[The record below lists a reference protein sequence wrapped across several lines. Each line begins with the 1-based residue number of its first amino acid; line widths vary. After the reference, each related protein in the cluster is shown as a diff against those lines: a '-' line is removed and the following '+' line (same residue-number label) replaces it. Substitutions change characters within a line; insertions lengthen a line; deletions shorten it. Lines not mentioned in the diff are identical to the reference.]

1 MFALSTHS
9 FRRFA
14 LALVVCLAGAL
25 LAVAPVQAQGSS
37 GVLFG
42 VSSPPTGNET
52 QVTAIENLEAD
63 LGTTLPL
70 VRVFDRWDSKIDNTY
85 NNFIVDGGRQ
95 IMISIKPQ
103 TEAGQVITWNQ
114 VANAAPGSAH
124 HDQMVRLA
132 REINALDGE
141 VWLAFHH
148 EPEAGDFSRWGD
160 SDDFQAAWRNF
171 HSVLEAQ
178 GVDAQ
183 WVWTMTGWSFSVQT
197 SDQRSAGKW
206 YPGNDV
212 VDVVGADI
220 YNWNSCRNPNEG
232 WRDMKGPLDPVIE
245 FADARGKLA
254 GLPEF
259 GVHAAGAAKAEWL
272 RETRDLFKQPYY
284 AERLAL
290 VSYFD
295 SPGAV
300 DTCDWPLQTSA
311 QSFAVASEIANDP
324 FFRGSGAPIVAGPAL
339 GDAICDGQVATI
351 VGTPG
356 DDVINGTSGPDVIAG
371 LQGND
376 TINGLGGDDI
386 ICGGRGNDV
395 LSGGQGFDVLFG
407 AQDNDTLYAVDANG
421 RVDSAGSRMFAGAG
435 NDTAFGSDRWDRIQ
449 GGDGADRIFGYEGRD
464 WIRAGSGG
472 DDVVGGGSI
481 DDVNSGAGNDRIV
494 ITAGDKVRAGTGFDT
509 CTNRAVAAS
518 AWSCER

>member
-324 FFRGSGAPIVAGPAL
+324 FFQADFTNSVSAATPANPAPFATPARL
-339 GDAICDGQVATI
+339 VVTTPW
-351 VGTPG
+351 VGGCT
-356 DDVINGTSGPDVIAG
+356 VS
-371 LQGND
+371 
-376 TINGLGGDDI
+376 TING
-386 ICGGRGNDV
+386 
-395 LSGGQGFDVLFG
+395 
-407 AQDNDTLYAVDANG
+407 
-421 RVDSAGSRMFAGAG
+421 
-435 NDTAFGSDRWDRIQ
+435 SDRINWTSQ
-449 GGDGADRIFGYEGRD
+449 GDNFRYNVRRNNT
-464 WIRAGSGG
+464 WVSGTNFAETHLNNG
-472 DDVVGGGSI
+472 VSNGNYVIVARGGGELSLGYCAR
-481 DDVNSGAGNDRIV
+481 VSN
-494 ITAGDKVRAGTGFDT
+494 
-509 CTNRAVAAS
+509 
-518 AWSCER
+518 